1 MGLPTGAPGLRP
13 NVRDGGARRSREGP
27 VSADD
32 RDRRPAPRR
41 LPDRRLGRDRRAPRS
56 HGRSVMT
63 DIADRDF
70 QIERG
75 VIREAIVGCL
85 DLTPAERI
93 VALAMLELVSR
104 QRFRDQGLLVCWPS
118 EEWLAAYTGTTDR
131 FVRYA
136 RAHLLKLG
144 AVMIEHRGGKGA
156 GDPTSYAFDL
166 GWATNVAAEAKER
179 AKQATSA
186 KRGGRG
192 TVVSPLHKEG
202 GTGVPG
208 RGNTR
213 SPEPLEEPL
222 DENPLSEP
230 SDARSF
236 ANAPSAHGDTADAG
250 RADAEREGSKHA
262 LQQEGLR
269 DRERLAEIERVAKA
283 V

>member
-1 MGLPTGAPGLRP
+1 
-13 NVRDGGARRSREGP
+13 
-27 VSADD
+27 
-32 RDRRPAPRR
+32 
-41 LPDRRLGRDRRAPRS
+41 
-56 HGRSVMT
+56 MT

-202 GTGVPG
+202 GTLVPPSQGFESEERSSPEAEGGTCVPPRGNQRSAQGGTGVPG

-283 V
+283 VAGMRGRRA